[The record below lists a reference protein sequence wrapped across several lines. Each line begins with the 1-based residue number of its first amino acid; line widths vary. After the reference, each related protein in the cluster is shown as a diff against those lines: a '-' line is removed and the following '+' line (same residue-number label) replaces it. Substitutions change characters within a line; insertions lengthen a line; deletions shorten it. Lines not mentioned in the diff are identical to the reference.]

1 MLGFLRFTIRQ
12 QPFHSGIGLLA
23 IVSFSKKGR
32 FVRFWTIYS
41 RQKVSSKLI
50 SLTWQ
55 KVSPKLASL
64 MNELISTVIIS
75 SIYKAVSE
83 HERPTISGYCFSLRL
98 KANIRQNKKGM
109 LLCIP
114 FNRSLFLNLCHIVS
128 IDQQN
133 HNKPYAGIFDIA
145 YYCLTI
151 AVP

>member
-1 MLGFLRFTIRQ
+1 M
-12 QPFHSGIGLLA
+12 
-23 IVSFSKKGR
+23 
-32 FVRFWTIYS
+32 
-41 RQKVSSKLI
+41 RQKHLELVPPSILIKGPLCPILFNSIMAKDKLKI
-50 SLTWQ
+50 DLIYMA
-55 KVSPKLASL
+55 KGKLKIEPTYA
-64 MNELISTVIIS
+64 LINAVIIS

-133 HNKPYAGIFDIA
+133 RNKPYAGIFDIA
-145 YYCLTI
+145 YCCLKIT
-151 AVP
+151 VS